1 MMANH
6 PNATAA
12 GLSTLAAT
20 GLVWL
25 LNHYA
30 STHLTTYDA
39 GLIAGGAATFV
50 LWIGRRG
57 LLGAFSDVL
66 HGFGGQPKP
75 PPPPPTPPPPVQ

>member
-1 MMANH
+1 MGH

-12 GLSTLAAT
+12 GVTTLAAT

-39 GLIAGGAATFV
+39 GLIAGGGATFV
-50 LWIGRRG
+50 LWVGRRG
-57 LLGAFSDVL
+57 IKGALSDL
-66 HGFGGQPKP
+66 WHGAAGSSASSP
-75 PPPPPTPPPPVQ
+75 PPPPPVEP